1 MTYFKSVVAML
12 KKASFMGA
20 FFLLASCQ
28 QHANASFCS
37 IDPIAFEHRV
47 KYVVDGDTVRLQDDR
62 RIRLI
67 GIDAPEMGGRGRT
80 TEPFAE
86 QAKRRLGAL
95 VKANNNKVSLRLG
108 EQSHDRYGRVL
119 AHLYDRKGASLE
131 EQLIAEGLAYHVV
144 IAPNVALAD
153 CLAQAEGQ
161 ARQQRVGLWKN
172 AVFVSPQQLNRSG
185 FTLLQG
191 RIQRVQRNR
200 GGVWLELDHSVSV
213 NIAPNALQYFQD
225 VKFEQ
230 WQGRTLKTR
239 GWVSERK
246 GQSKKD
252 AKWRLT
258 ASHPSMLELQ

>member
-1 MTYFKSVVAML
+1 MTYFKSVVVML

-28 QHANASFCS
+28 QHAAASFCS
-37 IDPIAFEHRV
+37 IDPIASEHRV

-67 GIDAPEMGGRGRT
+67 GIDAPEIGGRGRT

-95 VKANNNKVSLRLG
+95 VKANNDKVSLRIG

-131 EQLIAEGLAYHVV
+131 EKLVAEGLAYHVV
-144 IAPNVALAD
+144 IEPNMALAD
-153 CLAQAEGQ
+153 CLAQAENS

-172 AVFVSPQQLNRSG
+172 ATFIPTQQISRGG

-191 RIQRVQRNR
+191 RIQSVQHNR
-200 GGVWLELDHSVSV
+200 GGVWLELGHSVSV
-213 NIAPNALQYFQD
+213 NIPPNALQYFKG

-246 GQSKKD
+246 GQPKKY